1 MTAILRVTSVML
13 LALSAGSLDARAI
26 QSPRAEFRASY
37 SLGPNGRVAIQNLY
51 GDVQITA
58 WDHDEVLVEATKRS
72 KDAGRLNDA
81 QIVVDTSSGM
91 VSIRTQYTGGDTE
104 HPASV
109 EYHIMVPRGANLENV
124 KLVNG
129 GLPLS
134 GMTGAV
140 KASSVNGSIKA
151 ERMEGQVELSTVNG
165 FLEAG
170 FQRIRKCN
178 PISLS
183 SVNGPIK
190 VSLPSGAG
198 ANVSA
203 HNLSGG
209 IDADFGRSW
218 RAPGGHRLEAAVN
231 GGGTQIRVHNVNG
244 GISFRSNWNRRSVR
258 PTS

>member
-1 MTAILRVTSVML
+1 ML
-13 LALSAGSLDARAI
+13 LALAAGGLNATVIRT
-26 QSPRAEFRASY
+26 PRAEFRASY
-37 SLGPNGRVAIQNLY
+37 SLASNGRVVIQNLY
-51 GDVQITA
+51 GDVQIIA
-58 WDHDEVLVEATKRS
+58 WDRDEVLVEATKHS
-72 KDAGRLNDA
+72 TDPSRLNDA
-81 QIVVDTSSGM
+81 QIVVDTTSGM
-91 VSIRTQYTGGDTE
+91 VSIRTQYTGGDAE

-129 GLPLS
+129 GLSLRGIAGP
-134 GMTGAV
+134 V

-170 FQRIRKCN
+170 FQRISKCN

-190 VSLPSGAG
+190 ISLPLGAG

-209 IDADFGRSW
+209 IDADFGRAW

-231 GGGTQIRVHNVNG
+231 GGGTHIRVQNVNG
-244 GISFRSNWNRRSVR
+244 GISIHSTWNRRSVR
-258 PTS
+258 PAS

>member
-1 MTAILRVTSVML
+1 ML
-13 LALSAGSLDARAI
+13 LALAAGGLNATATGT
-26 QSPRAEFRASY
+26 PRAEFRASY
-37 SLGPNGRVAIQNLY
+37 ALGPNGRVAIQNLY

-58 WDHDEVLVEATKRS
+58 WDRDEVLVEATKHS
-72 KDAGRLNDA
+72 SDAGCLNDA

-91 VSIRTQYTGGDTE
+91 VSIRTQYTGGDAGQA
-104 HPASV
+104 ASV

-124 KLVNG
+124 KLING
-129 GLPLS
+129 GLSLS

-151 ERMEGQVELSTVNG
+151 ERMEGQVELFTVNG
-165 FLEAG
+165 FLDAG
-170 FQRIRKCN
+170 FQRISKGH
-178 PISLS
+178 PISLG

-209 IDADFGRSW
+209 IDADFGRAW
-218 RAPGGHRLEAAVN
+218 RAPSGHRLEAAVN

-244 GISFRSNWNRRSVR
+244 GISIHANWNRRS
-258 PTS
+258 PHPIS